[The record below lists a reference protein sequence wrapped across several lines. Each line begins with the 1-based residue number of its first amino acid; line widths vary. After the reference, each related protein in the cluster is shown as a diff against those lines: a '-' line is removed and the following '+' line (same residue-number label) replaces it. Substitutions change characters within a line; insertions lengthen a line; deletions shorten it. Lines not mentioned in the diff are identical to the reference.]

1 MNLLNFEVRDN
12 LMNADSKTCVAQDA
26 RPQCSPCDGASNDIS
41 CDSMPPSNPTRVK
54 RLTTSDEI
62 ERALHIAPTRPD
74 GTLRLAVV
82 ALGALVGMCLVMAA
96 IVWWRLLT

>member
-1 MNLLNFEVRDN
+1 
-12 LMNADSKTCVAQDA
+12 MNAESKTYVAQNT
-26 RPQCSPCDGASNDIS
+26 RPQCSTSDGSSNDII
-41 CDSMPPSNPTRVK
+41 CDAMPPSNPTRVK
-54 RLTTSDEI
+54 RLTTSDDI

-74 GTLRLAVV
+74 GTLRFAVV